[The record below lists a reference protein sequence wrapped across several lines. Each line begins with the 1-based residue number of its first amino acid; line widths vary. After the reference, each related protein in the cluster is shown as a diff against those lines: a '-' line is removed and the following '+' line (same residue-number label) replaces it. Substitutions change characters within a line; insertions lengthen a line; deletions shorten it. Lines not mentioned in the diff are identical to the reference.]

1 MHQGGLT
8 ARLAWPRL
16 ANYFSRFGLSLGMS
30 CSLEV
35 RAATLTNMPL
45 YVRPPLE
52 QQQRKRQHQQQQ
64 QRLLQETTAS
74 QSSGA
79 DRVSKGT
86 RDDEE
91 TWGGVFDDQEE
102 EEGESNDDSRV
113 ESPTQDN
120 TLRNIEDTAVVSPE
134 ETTEKKRN
142 GYTQDDDSDS
152 IKDIHRAVEA
162 YIGQP
167 VDPANLACSRQPIR
181 NGNYQASK
189 KRSRCRHTGPSLE
202 VTLVV
207 CGVREEL
214 GTSPEEDDSG
224 MLGSNENDDDNDDDD
239 PLVPT
244 APQTRD
250 ATMKIVRMVNRI
262 PLLDGAEANS
272 CGLVQGILQKRRVWN
287 SFGIEVSSS
296 GFQQQRSGHGKD
308 NYNKEEAFHQ
318 VPTLQVRDS
327 EQVMPFLRSANHS
340 LLEDPFG
347 DDGSD
352 TDSND
357 DDVDVEDLYTRKR
370 RRKAGRKWLLP
381 ARVRLGD
388 ILVIVQID
396 AEPSQLPLPTLSKAR
411 TTLFGLCCLFS
422 CRSLTPSILIF

>member
-1 MHQGGLT
+1 
-8 ARLAWPRL
+8 
-16 ANYFSRFGLSLGMS
+16 
-30 CSLEV
+30 
-35 RAATLTNMPL
+35 MPL

-52 QQQRKRQHQQQQ
+52 QQQRKRQHHQQQ

-74 QSSGA
+74 QTSGA
-79 DRVSKGT
+79 DTVSKGT
-86 RDDEE
+86 HDDEE

-113 ESPTQDN
+113 ESPTQGN
-120 TLRNIEDTAVVSPE
+120 TLRNIKDIAVVSPE

-142 GYTQDDDSDS
+142 GYTQDNDSDS

-189 KRSRCRHTGPSLE
+189 KRSRCRQTGPSLE

-214 GTSPEEDDSG
+214 GTSPEEDDSS
-224 MLGSNENDDDNDDDD
+224 MIDSNKTDDGDDDD

-244 APQTRD
+244 APPTRD
-250 ATMKIVRMVNRI
+250 ATMTIVRMVNRI

-287 SFGIEVSSS
+287 SFGLEVSST
-296 GFQQQRSGHGKD
+296 GFQQRRGGLRKD
-308 NYNKEEAFHQ
+308 NNGKEEAFHQ

-357 DDVDVEDLYTRKR
+357 VDVDVEDLYTRKR
-370 RRKAGRKWLLP
+370 RRKKGRKWLLP

-396 AEPSQLPLPTLSKAR
+396 AKPSQLPLPTLSKAR
-411 TTLFGLCCLFS
+411 TILFGLCCLYFVSFS
-422 CRSLTPSILIF
+422 NTRNIYFLSTGATSNG